1 MTAVR
6 LLVFA
11 KAPVPGRVKTR
22 LIPTLGADGAA
33 RLAAHLLGLALQ
45 QAQRAAVGPVELCM
59 SPAPGTPEWAG
70 IALPDTLETSD
81 QGEGDLG
88 ARMARAARRSLDAGE
103 AVLLTGTDC
112 PELTAARLAEAA
124 RQLASHDAVLIPA
137 TDGGYPLLGL
147 ARFDASLFAGMPWS
161 TDAVARLTL
170 ERLAA
175 LGWRVW
181 VGPPLNDIDTP
192 EDLARAGP
200 IPGFAFECRNS
211 PCPAKTP

>member
-1 MTAVR
+1 MTVR
-6 LLVFA
+6 VIVFV
-11 KAPVPGRVKTR
+11 KAPVRGRAKTR
-22 LIPTLGADGAA
+22 LIPALGADGAA

-59 SPAPGTPEWAG
+59 SPAPGSPEWAD

-88 ARMARAARRSLDAGE
+88 ARMARAAQRSLDAGE
-103 AVLLTGTDC
+103 SVLLTGTDC
-112 PELTAARLAEAA
+112 PELTAAHLAEAA
-124 RQLASHDAVLIPA
+124 RRLASHDAVLIPA

-147 ARFDASLFAGMPWS
+147 VRFDASLFADMPWS
-161 TDAVARLTL
+161 TGAVARLSL

-181 VGPPLNDIDTP
+181 VGPPLSDIDTP
-192 EDLARAGP
+192 EDLVRTGP
-200 IPGFAFECRNS
+200 IPGIEWKPES
-211 PCPAKTP
+211 PS